1 MKEALG
7 HLHGFTYTESVKL
20 LFKNQT
26 PPECIKGIV
35 LLPTNFFSLTILLK
49 IQYI

>member
-7 HLHGFTYTESVKL
+7 NLHGFTYTESVKL
-20 LFKNQT
+20 LLKNQT
-26 PPECIKGIV
+26 PSECIKGMV
-35 LLPTNFFSLTILLK
+35 SLPTNFFSLTILLK